1 VRGREWE
8 LRGTGLREGLRQ
20 EIGDSGCRIRLGFPF
35 LLGQHDE
42 EAIKAF
48 PHHVAIDI
56 DQVTLANGIALK
68 WPTSLSVVVPL
79 K

>member
-1 VRGREWE
+1 MNGSYEEPVFFEN
-8 LRGTGLREGLRQ
+8 LVQ
-20 EIGDSGCRIRLGFPF
+20 EIGNSGSRIRLGFLF

-42 EAIKAF
+42 EATKAF

-56 DQVTLANGIALK
+56 DQGTLVKRIALK
-68 WPTSLSVVVPL
+68 WPTSVSVVEPL

>member
-1 VRGREWE
+1 MVISLPYVRWC
-8 LRGTGLREGLRQ
+8 LSDLCL
-20 EIGDSGCRIRLGFPF
+20 FPF
-35 LLGQHDE
+35 LTGQHDE

-48 PHHVAIDI
+48 PHHGAIDI

-68 WPTSLSVVVPL
+68 WPASVSVVVPL